1 MKKSY
6 IFLIAVLLFVFIWY
20 LINSDDIN
28 KMNEI
33 HKITQQKEHGLF
45 SLNNKQ
51 QEKLDEYI
59 KEILEIKVRGCSA
72 GANIFFIKC
81 GFIDDVGRY
90 ALGNG
95 VYSVII
101 NEINESKYV
110 KYEHKP
116 LFSEESTENV
126 ETEKEDTDRISQDF
140 KNELNSIYSDRKNT
154 IQKRQEE
161 ENLYVKNLVS
171 PEK

>member
-6 IFLIAVLLFVFIWY
+6 IFLIVVLLFVFIWY

-45 SLNNKQ
+45 SLDNKQ

-59 KEILEIKVRGCSA
+59 KEIAEIKVRGCST

-81 GFIDDVGRY
+81 GFTDNVGRY
-90 ALGNG
+90 TLGNNI
-95 VYSVII
+95 YQSII
-101 NEINESKYV
+101 KEIY
-110 KYEHKP
+110 
-116 LFSEESTENV
+116 
-126 ETEKEDTDRISQDF
+126 Q
-140 KNELNSIYSDRKNT
+140 
-154 IQKRQEE
+154 QKA
-161 ENLYVKNLVS
+161 NKMINMF
-171 PEK
+171 PD